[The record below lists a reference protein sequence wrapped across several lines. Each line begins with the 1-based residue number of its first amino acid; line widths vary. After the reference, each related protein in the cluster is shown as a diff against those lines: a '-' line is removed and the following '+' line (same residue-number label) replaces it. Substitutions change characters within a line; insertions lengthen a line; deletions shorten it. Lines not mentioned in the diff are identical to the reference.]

1 MRAFRYVRGMNHRAR
16 SLDDIIGSPSRGM
29 ARWVI
34 PALILSLGLHVLFWL
49 WASGRPVNRMSEAF
63 YDRIV
68 PRTFQVER
76 VEIDPKLLEP
86 IPAPDER
93 PASAPT
99 AVQIPEEKVSFEQ
112 MMGELRATPTAPKLD
127 ATAFA
132 DKPTIA
138 APTFESTIQTA
149 EAAGVRSLLPDEKAL
164 VEELLKDQPMVT
176 GSTTLDLP
184 NPQEV
189 GGAVE
194 TRAALPAGR
203 GPAGF
208 SDLDNLLAQTGPLSS
223 ETAPILMPTDLLFDY
238 NSAVLR
244 PGAMASLEKL
254 GELIRRNPN
263 SRFVIEGH
271 TDSIGTDEYN
281 NALSLQRA
289 QSVKDFLTRT
299 MGIAPAAID
308 ARGLGKS
315 RLIAPATGTIE
326 EQQIN
331 RRVEI
336 VIRAAAPSG
345 RP

>member
-1 MRAFRYVRGMNHRAR
+1 MNRGAR
-16 SLDDIIGSPSRGM
+16 SLDDIIGSSGRGM
-29 ARWVI
+29 ARWVL
-34 PALILSLGLHVLFWL
+34 PALVLSLGLHFLFWL
-49 WASGRPVNRMSEAF
+49 WASRHPVDRMSEAF

-86 IPAPDER
+86 VADPETR
-93 PASAPT
+93 PAAAPT
-99 AVQIPEEKVSFEQ
+99 AVKLPEETVSFDQ
-112 MMGELRATPTAPKLD
+112 MMGEVRATPTAPKLD
-127 ATAFA
+127 AAAFA
-132 DKPTIA
+132 EKPTIE
-138 APTFESTIQTA
+138 APSFESTIQTA
-149 EAAGVRSLLPDEKAL
+149 EAAGVRSLLPDEKSL
-164 VEELLKDQPMVT
+164 VEELLKEQPMVT

-184 NPQEV
+184 NPQNV
-189 GGAVE
+189 GGSPE
-194 TRAALPAGR
+194 TLAASPSGRA
-203 GPAGF
+203 PAGF
-208 SDLDNLLAQTGPLSS
+208 SDLDSLLAQTGPLSS

-238 NSAVLR
+238 NSAVLQ
-244 PGAMASLEKL
+244 PGAVASLEKL

-263 SRFVIEGH
+263 SRFIIEGH
-271 TDSIGTDEYN
+271 TDSFGSDDYN

-299 MGIAPAAID
+299 MNIPPGSID
-308 ARGLGKS
+308 ARGLGRS

-336 VIRAAAPSG
+336 VIRAPATSE